1 MCYDT
6 IFPSEIF
13 EQHYLAKQKYLTLYV
28 SCQILPVGLPPF
40 RKKTNNTVVTR
51 RMSNHQLETLELFP
65 LCQQF
70 RSWPTWK
77 LNAILANEC

>member
-1 MCYDT
+1 MCELQSISSGFT
-6 IFPSEIF
+6 P
-13 EQHYLAKQKYLTLYV
+13 
-28 SCQILPVGLPPF
+28 IL
-40 RKKTNNTVVTR
+40 KKTNSTVVTR
-51 RMSNHQLETLELFP
+51 RVSNHQLETLELFP